1 MQSETNVNRTL
12 VCLIGAQV
20 CINGCMAGVRMAAPL
35 MSLRMGQG
43 AAAVGML
50 LALFAI
56 VQLFLAIPAGRY
68 ADRHSFKNPVAWCM
82 GSSVLGAGLAAAW
95 PIFPVLCVSA
105 MLCGGATGAT
115 VITLQRHAGRLAS
128 DPIRLRQVF
137 SWMAI
142 APSIANFVGPFVA
155 GLAIDYAGFRVCFT
169 ILALLALCSWLGIRH
184 AVDLPLDKS
193 QEVRTRGSAWD
204 LLGESRMR
212 LLLLVNWLLS
222 SCWDVHTFVLPIL
235 GHEREISASVI
246 GIILGLFAV
255 AATVVR
261 LFLPVIVARVK
272 EWAVITAAMVTT
284 ACLFGVYPLMQS
296 SWSMAV
302 CSILLGFSLGG
313 VQPMVMSML
322 HQITLPHRQGEAL
335 GLRMISVNVSSILT
349 PLVFGTV
356 GAAIGV
362 ASVFWV
368 VGTMVASGV
377 RAAWQLKERVE

>member
-1 MQSETNVNRTL
+1 
-12 VCLIGAQV
+12 
-20 CINGCMAGVRMAAPL
+20 MAGVRMAAPL
-35 MSLRMGQG
+35 LALRMGQG

-68 ADRHSFKNPVAWCM
+68 ADRHNLRNPVAWCM
-82 GSSVLGAGLAAAW
+82 GFAVLGAGLAAVW
-95 PIFPVLCVSA
+95 PVFPVLCVSA
-105 MLCGGATGAT
+105 MLCGAANGAA
-115 VITLQRHAGRLAS
+115 VITLQRHAGRLAN
-128 DPIRLRQVF
+128 DPAQLKRIF

-142 APSIANFVGPFVA
+142 APSIANFIGPFVA
-155 GLAIDYAGFRVCFT
+155 GIMIDHAGFRACFT
-169 ILALLALCSWLGIRH
+169 ILALLALCSWLGMRH
-184 AVDLPLDKS
+184 AADLPVNEV
-193 QEVRTRGSAWD
+193 QEGTAQDSAWD

-222 SCWDVHTFVLPIL
+222 SCWDVHAFVLPIL
-235 GHEREISASVI
+235 GHERNISASVI

-261 LFLPVIVARVK
+261 LFLPAIAARVR
-272 EWAVITAAMVTT
+272 EWAVITIAMIAT
-284 ACLFGVYPLMQS
+284 AILFGVYPLTQS
-296 SWSMAV
+296 SWTMAV

-322 HQITLPHRQGEAL
+322 HQITPPQRQGEAL

-356 GAAIGV
+356 GAAIGI

-368 VGTMVASGV
+368 VGTMVAAGT
-377 RAAWQLKERVE
+377 RAAWRLRRFGESEINKID